1 MATVPGRWAGIGR
14 GRSPGAAVRPRRG
27 IIVDVQP
34 QQPPDPD
41 PEPDD
46 PRDQGDE
53 ADEAD
58 EADPED
64 EGEPGDQGVDDGAR
78 GESSPP
84 EAAEPDSSAGPPPDG
99 RSRRADRIGSLVPDD
114 IEAAPETWSEF
125 PAADPDAYLRD
136 EVPPHHGN

>member
-1 MATVPGRWAGIGR
+1 MGTVPGRQAGTGG

-34 QQPPDPD
+34 QQPPDPR
-41 PEPDD
+41 PDD
-46 PRDQGDE
+46 PRDRG
-53 ADEAD
+53 D

-64 EGEPGDQGVDDGAR
+64 ERGPGDQGVDDGAS

-84 EAAEPDSSAGPPPDG
+84 EAAEPDSSAGPPSEG

-114 IEAAPETWSEF
+114 VEAAPETWSEF